1 MIVLRDVCKTYQVG
15 DEIVR
20 ALDHASLT
28 VRDGEFV
35 SIIGPSGS
43 GKSTMMNIIGCLD
56 TADSGEYLLDD
67 IPIEDY
73 TENELAQIRSRKIGF
88 VFQSF
93 NLIPQLTAQ
102 ENVELPLI
110 YQRVRRSERRRRVA
124 EALERVQLTG
134 RRHHLP
140 SELSGGQQQRVAIA
154 RAIAAHPLP
163 HGPGYHGHLSRASRE
178 RQHHRAHHPRRRR
191 SPPGPAEHPHPG
203 RPGEGGGPMI
213 QSVRMAIKSI
223 SGNKMRAFL
232 TMLGIIIGV
241 MALVILVSLVSGA
254 TGNVTD
260 TIASLGSDQITVR
273 ISDDKGRPV
282 YITDLNEWMGE
293 GAFGRIAPVAT
304 ESVTAKYGTETGSL
318 TVYGTTAPYL
328 DIQKL
333 DVLVGRFLKTAD
345 EENVSFV
352 CVINE
357 TAATELVGYADCVG
371 EDIRLNGQRFRVVGV
386 LKDDDNSLTS
396 AFRSGS
402 LVAYVPYGA
411 LVRISDSATPK
422 ITSFYVSAAETG
434 TVDEAKERMTE
445 ILKER
450 FDQDEDAFTLSSQNA
465 LESAM
470 NSITSILAVLL
481 GGIAA
486 ISLIVGGIGIMNI
499 MLVTVT
505 ERTREIGIRK
515 AIGASR
521 SMILTQFLVEAV
533 VICMLGCALGIL
545 GSWGVLRLITTVVSG
560 LDISFQMSGGVVLIA
575 VLFCFF
581 IGIVFGLYPAN
592 KAARMA
598 PIDALHYG
606 G

>member
-1 MIVLRDVCKTYQVG
+1 
-15 DEIVR
+15 
-20 ALDHASLT
+20 
-28 VRDGEFV
+28 
-35 SIIGPSGS
+35 
-43 GKSTMMNIIGCLD
+43 
-56 TADSGEYLLDD
+56 
-67 IPIEDY
+67 
-73 TENELAQIRSRKIGF
+73 
-88 VFQSF
+88 
-93 NLIPQLTAQ
+93 
-102 ENVELPLI
+102 
-110 YQRVRRSERRRRVA
+110 
-124 EALERVQLTG
+124 
-134 RRHHLP
+134 
-140 SELSGGQQQRVAIA
+140 
-154 RAIAAHPLP
+154 
-163 HGPGYHGHLSRASRE
+163 
-178 RQHHRAHHPRRRR
+178 
-191 SPPGPAEHPHPG
+191 
-203 RPGEGGGPMI
+203 MI

-260 TIASLGSDQITVR
+260 TISSLGSDQISVR
-273 ISDDKGRPV
+273 ISDNKGDPV
-282 YITDLNEWMGE
+282 TIDDLSDWMQE
-293 GAFGRIAPVAT
+293 EAFGRIAPVVS

-318 TVYGTTAPYL
+318 TVYGTTAFYA
-328 DIQKL
+328 DVQKL
-333 DVLVGRFLKTAD
+333 ELLVGRFLKQAD

-352 CVINE
+352 CIINE
-357 TAATELVGYADCVG
+357 TAATELVGYADCLG
-371 EDIRLNGQRFRVVGV
+371 EDIRLNGQRFKVVGV

-402 LVAYVPYGA
+402 LVAYIPYAA
-411 LVRISDSATPK
+411 LTRISTSATREV
-422 ITSFYVSAAETG
+422 TFFYVSAGENS
-434 TVDEAKERMTE
+434 TVDAARERLTE

-450 FDQDEDAFTLSSQNA
+450 FDQDEDAFSVSSQNA

-470 NSITSILAVLL
+470 SSVTSILAVLL

-521 SMILTQFLVEAV
+521 GMILTQFLVEAI

-560 LDISFQMSGGVVLIA
+560 LDISFQMSGSVVLIA

>member
-1 MIVLRDVCKTYQVG
+1 
-15 DEIVR
+15 
-20 ALDHASLT
+20 
-28 VRDGEFV
+28 
-35 SIIGPSGS
+35 
-43 GKSTMMNIIGCLD
+43 
-56 TADSGEYLLDD
+56 
-67 IPIEDY
+67 
-73 TENELAQIRSRKIGF
+73 
-88 VFQSF
+88 
-93 NLIPQLTAQ
+93 
-102 ENVELPLI
+102 
-110 YQRVRRSERRRRVA
+110 
-124 EALERVQLTG
+124 
-134 RRHHLP
+134 
-140 SELSGGQQQRVAIA
+140 
-154 RAIAAHPLP
+154 
-163 HGPGYHGHLSRASRE
+163 
-178 RQHHRAHHPRRRR
+178 
-191 SPPGPAEHPHPG
+191 
-203 RPGEGGGPMI
+203 MI

-260 TIASLGSDQITVR
+260 TIASLGSDQISVR
-273 ISDDKGRPV
+273 ISDNKGNPV
-282 YITDLNEWMGE
+282 TISDLNKWMDE
-293 GAFGRIAPVAT
+293 DAFGRMAPAAT
-304 ESVTAKYGTETGSL
+304 ESFTVKYGTKTDSL
-318 TVYGTTAPYL
+318 TVYGTTAPYG

-333 DVLVGRFLKTAD
+333 DLLVGRFLKTAD

-357 TAATELVGYADCVG
+357 TAATELVGYADCLG
-371 EDIRLNGQRFRVVGV
+371 EDIRLNGHRVQVVGV
-386 LKDDDNSLTS
+386 LKDDDTSLTS

-402 LVAYVPYGA
+402 LVAYIPYSS
-411 LVRISDSATPK
+411 LIRISSTATAE
-422 ITSFYVSAAETG
+422 ITSFYVSAGEAS
-434 TVDEAKERMTE
+434 TVDDAKTRLTE

-450 FDQDEDAFTLSSQNA
+450 FDSDEDAFSISSQNA
-465 LESAM
+465 LESAL
-470 NSITSILAVLL
+470 SSVTSILTVLL

-521 SMILTQFLVEAV
+521 GMILTQFLVEAV